1 MLGVLD
7 LDFKDGIIAS
17 VSIFMT
23 QIMAIQFCN
32 LVQLHK
38 SISVVTLQ
46 SDFIYF
52 TTGVIKIHVL
62 IIWTVRK
69 CVSKND
75 LVYILVLAVLW
86 IHETDSPAQAQLS
99 KTALLKVLVHN

>member
-7 LDFKDGIIAS
+7 LDFKDGIIDS

-38 SISVVTLQ
+38 SISVVTLR

-62 IIWTVRK
+62 IMWTVRK

-75 LVYILVLAVLW
+75 LVY
-86 IHETDSPAQAQLS
+86 
-99 KTALLKVLVHN
+99 